1 MQLGHLIPTNENMK
15 YMKYKNRKNNFR
27 IRNKLLYF
35 LDLIIFGTMY
45 KQEKQW
51 NFKVVSQNREL
62 VEFAS

>member
-35 LDLIIFGTMY
+35 LDLIIFGTVY
-45 KQEKQW
+45 K
-51 NFKVVSQNREL
+51 
-62 VEFAS
+62 